1 MTRANFP
8 LLTFANHALSA
19 MVFPAGELTHGD
31 NIKIIYTH
39 IIFTQRK
46 IQRAINVQIGDAI

>member
-1 MTRANFP
+1 MIIANFP

-31 NIKIIYTH
+31 NIKVYILSSL
-39 IIFTQRK
+39 
-46 IQRAINVQIGDAI
+46 NVKYSELSMYR